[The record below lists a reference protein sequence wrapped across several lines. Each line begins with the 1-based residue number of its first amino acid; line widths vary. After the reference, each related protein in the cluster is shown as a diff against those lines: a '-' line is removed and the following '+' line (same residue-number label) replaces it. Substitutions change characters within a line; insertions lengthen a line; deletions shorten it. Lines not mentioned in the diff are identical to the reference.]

1 MYASDY
7 DESWLDYRLETS
19 CNEYHS
25 EDYDYYTVVNKKQN
39 FRV

>member
-1 MYASDY
+1 M
-7 DESWLDYRLETS
+7 LVTMMNHGPDYRLETS